1 MAMQQ
6 RRSRD
11 RDRDNDRDNNSAI
24 RKRAQILEPN
34 SVVDINDVD
43 LLRRFVTEYG
53 KIIPARITGITAAQQ
68 RKIKA
73 GIRRARNMGL
83 LA

>member
-1 MAMQQ
+1 MAMQ

-11 RDRDNDRDNNSAI
+11 RDRDRGAI
-24 RKRAQILEPN
+24 RKRAKILDPN
-34 SVVDINDVD
+34 AVVDINDID
-43 LLRRFVTEYG
+43 LLRRFVTDYG
-53 KIIPARITGITAAQQ
+53 KIIPARITGVTAAQQ
-68 RKIKA
+68 RKIKH

>member
-11 RDRDNDRDNNSAI
+11 RDRDRDRDNNSAI
-24 RKRAQILEPN
+24 RKRAQVLEPN
-34 SVVDINDVD
+34 SAVDINDID
-43 LLRRFVTEYG
+43 LLRRFVTDYG
-53 KIIPARITGITAAQQ
+53 KIIPARISGITAAQQ

>member
-1 MAMQQ
+1 MAMQ

-11 RDRDNDRDNNSAI
+11 RDGDRGAI
-24 RKRAQILEPN
+24 RKRVKILDPN
-34 SVVDINDVD
+34 AVVDINDID
-43 LLRRFVTEYG
+43 LLRRFVTDYG
-53 KIIPARITGITAAQQ
+53 KIIPARITGVTAAQQ
-68 RKIKA
+68 RKIKH

>member
-1 MAMQQ
+1 MAMQ

-11 RDRDNDRDNNSAI
+11 RDRDRDRGAI
-24 RKRAQILEPN
+24 RKRAKILDPN
-34 SVVDINDVD
+34 AVVDINDID
-43 LLRRFVTEYG
+43 LLRRFVTDYG
-53 KIIPARITGITAAQQ
+53 KIIPARITGVTAAQQ
-68 RKIKA
+68 RKIKH

>member
-6 RRSRD
+6 RRS

-34 SVVDINDVD
+34 SVVDINDID